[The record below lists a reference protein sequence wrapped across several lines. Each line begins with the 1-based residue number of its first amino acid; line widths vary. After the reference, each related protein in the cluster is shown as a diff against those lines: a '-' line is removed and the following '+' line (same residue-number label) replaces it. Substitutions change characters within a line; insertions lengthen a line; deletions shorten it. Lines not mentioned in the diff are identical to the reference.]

1 MRGNVTHDFK
11 YLTRLPSS
19 VSSLVAYP
27 SPSSMAASSARSH
40 SRSHH
45 TSLDHQRATSRNIF
59 RPLTR
64 DRINFQKF
72 CLEFFKKTFLL
83 LPCAHRNYRS
93 LIRNWVYIYILFIYY
108 IYIYIFRVRFSCI
121 EKKKKVFHNFHNARK
136 IKKVNSKRRRR

>member
-1 MRGNVTHDFK
+1 MRGNVTYDFK

-72 CLEFFKKTFLL
+72 CLEFFEKTFLL
-83 LPCAHRNYRS
+83 FLCAHRNYRS
-93 LIRNWVYIYILFIYY
+93 LIRNWV
-108 IYIYIFRVRFSCI
+108 YIFRVRFSCI

-136 IKKVNSKRRRR
+136 IKKVNSKRRRRYTKVIRLDAG